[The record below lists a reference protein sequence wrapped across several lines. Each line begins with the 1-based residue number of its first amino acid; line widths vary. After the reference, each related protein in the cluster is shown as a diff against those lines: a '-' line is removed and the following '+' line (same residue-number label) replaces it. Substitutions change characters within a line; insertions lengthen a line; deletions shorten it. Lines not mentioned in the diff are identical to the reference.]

1 MADKDKIN
9 KHLVETGLSILEE
22 STKEFKKKLE
32 KERKL
37 RIALESGLM
46 TPAQIKA
53 EDLKIR
59 EEILKKAAEKYSER
73 KKKIYAN
80 EHPKYRSNYKKD

>member
-9 KHLVETGLSILEE
+9 KYLVETGLSILEE
-22 STKEFKKKLE
+22 STKEFKKKLD
-32 KERKL
+32 KERRLKK
-37 RIALESGLM
+37 ALESGLT
-46 TPAQIKA
+46 TPAQNKA

-59 EEILKKAAEKYSER
+59 EEVLKRAAEKLFER

>member
-9 KHLVETGLSILEE
+9 KQLVETGLSILEK

-32 KERKL
+32 KERRLKK
-37 RIALESGLM
+37 ALESGLM
-46 TPAQIKA
+46 TPAQDKA

-59 EEILKKAAEKYSER
+59 EEILKKAAEKHSER